1 MINSAS
7 AQRGGYSFVQL
18 TFGAA
23 RRFRAAVPT
32 GELLYAA
39 RGIDEFLLAG
49 EKRMTSGANT
59 DFNVATGRAGMVHGA
74 ARAND
79 VGLSV
84 FRMDVRFHV
93 PKGARNLSVLPGIC
107 KS

>member
-49 EKRMTSGANT
+49 EKRMTRRT
-59 DFNVATGRAGMVHGA
+59 DADFDVPFGRAGVVDST
-74 ARAND
+74 ARTDD
-79 VGLSV
+79 VGLIV
-84 FRMDVRFHV
+84 LRMNVRFHV
-93 PKGARNLSVLPGIC
+93 WKGVANLGAVMPAC
-107 KS
+107 KG

>member
-59 DFNVATGRAGMVHGA
+59 DFNVATGRPGMVDGA

-84 FRMDVRFHV
+84 FRMDVRFHG
-93 PKGARNLSVLPGIC
+93 PKGARNLSVLP
-107 KS
+107 